1 MTQQDS
7 SAAPTAARTLA
18 QLVRR
23 AAAAYG
29 DDTAIVLKGQTLPDE
44 SLSFAELERRSAAIA
59 RGLLARGIGKG
70 ARVGFIAGNG
80 PTFATWFAAIGRIGA
95 IAVPISTFIKSAE
108 LVRVLRQS
116 DIGGLIVQRQLLG
129 SDYVERLCE
138 ALPGL
143 GFSGGSSGA
152 NLRLP
157 EAPYLRW
164 IVSTGAELPAA
175 IQPLDQ
181 LVRDGADIDEA
192 LLAAIEAEVH
202 PTDQLMEIY
211 TSGAMAAPKGV
222 KHCHGPTLQRSHFLR
237 RMRKLARHQ
246 EVSVPMPMFWVGG
259 MMMYLLPDWEIGAV
273 TLCGEGTSTDS
284 RIAMG
289 SVVARDDMYKHPPDM
304 PIWSLGMSETLG
316 PYAYGDELRAEGY
329 PLCAP
334 LDHIAEGFEVRLVD
348 DDGRPTADGEVGEL
362 QIRGYALTPG
372 LHKIEREE
380 YFEPDGFYRT
390 GDLCRRDGQRLHFI
404 GRRGDMIKTASAN
417 VSPAEVEMEL
427 QELAGIHSAY
437 VFGVPHP
444 ERGQLVVAA
453 LVPRDGAALDYD
465 AITAQLRQ
473 RLSSYKVPRAFV
485 TIGRDEIPMLP
496 SNKVARR
503 QLEQLVAE
511 RLAAQRA

>member
-1 MTQQDS
+1 MTQQES
-7 SAAPTAARTLA
+7 SAVPTEARTLA

-23 AAAAYG
+23 AAAAYD

-44 SLSFAELERRSAAIA
+44 SLSFTELERRSAAIA

-80 PTFATWFAAIGRIGA
+80 PTFATLFAAIGRIGA

-129 SDYVERLCE
+129 NDYVDRLCE
-138 ALPGL
+138 ALPEL
-143 GFSGGSSGA
+143 TTA
-152 NLRLP
+152 RAVDLRLP
-157 EAPYLRW
+157 QAPYLRW
-164 IVSTGAELPAA
+164 IASTGPELPAT
-175 IQPLDQ
+175 IQPLER
-181 LVRDGADIDEA
+181 LISDGDDVSEA
-192 LLAAIEAEVH
+192 LLAAVEAEVH

-222 KHCHGPTLQRSHFLR
+222 KHCHGPALQRSHFLR
-237 RMRKLARHQ
+237 RMRKLARQQ

-259 MMMYLLPDWEIGAV
+259 MMMYLLPNWEIGAV

-289 SVVARDDMYKHPPDM
+289 SVVARDDMYKHPPGM

-316 PYAYGDELRAEGY
+316 PYSYGDELRADGY

-334 LDHIAEGFEVRLVD
+334 LDHIAEGFEVRLVN
-348 DDGRPTADGEVGEL
+348 DDGQPPAEGEVGEL

-390 GDLCRRDGQRLHFI
+390 GDLCVREGQRLHFV
-404 GRRGDMIKTASAN
+404 GRSGDMIKTASAN

-453 LVPRDGAALDYD
+453 VVPRDGSTLDYD
-465 AITAQLRQ
+465 VITNELRQ
-473 RLSSYKVPRAFV
+473 RLSSYKVPRAYV
-485 TIGRDEIPMLP
+485 TIAREEIPMLP

-503 QLEQLVAE
+503 QLEQLVAA
-511 RLAAQRA
+511 RLAEERG